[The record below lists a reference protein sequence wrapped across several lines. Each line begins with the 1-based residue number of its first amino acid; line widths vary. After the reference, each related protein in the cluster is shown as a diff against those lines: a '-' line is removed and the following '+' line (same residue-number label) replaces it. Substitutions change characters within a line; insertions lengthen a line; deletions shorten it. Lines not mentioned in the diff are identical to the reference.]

1 MNFISLRIAR
11 KSYTVFKMSPHTA
24 SRIMTAV
31 DVTKEPDSNQAC
43 ISAMARSIA
52 LAIAGSRN
60 IFSSIR
66 MRFLQRRFMK
76 KSSFEEMFD
85 AYHKTL
91 LMIPLEDIAAVAGIM
106 EQLSAT
112 VSKDNE

>member
-1 MNFISLRIAR
+1 MIFISFRIAR
-11 KSYTVFKMSPHTA
+11 KSYTIFKMSPHTA
-24 SRIMTAV
+24 TSIMKAI
-31 DVTKEPDSNQAC
+31 DVTKEPDNSQAC
-43 ISAMARSIA
+43 IAAMARSIA

-60 IFSSIR
+60 IFSGIR
-66 MRFLQRRFMK
+66 MRLLQRRFMK
-76 KSSFEEMFD
+76 KASFEEMFD

-106 EQLSAT
+106 EQLSTT